1 MAIGKKDLAPP
12 RVTVQSMTSPETDFS
27 RPPPITIWDLF
38 QLTLIVALFSA
49 VIRGLINQQNG
60 AIVTFTLILFA
71 DLFVFAA
78 LLGWFALS
86 ARRAQRVAGPCL
98 AALPYTQAY
107 RNMRKTAYY
116 VTLVASFPYQSMLLA
131 FAANFRAWGP
141 VVVGVALLT
150 HALLAIATLNYWRL
164 ARRLGANFSDAG
176 VLLHGSQ
183 FLPWR
188 AFKSYRYSDVRNK
201 IVLYE
206 RSQLRFRYHEFE
218 MAPEQAQIVLDLVS
232 PRLEKSL

>member
-1 MAIGKKDLAPP
+1 MQQD
-12 RVTVQSMTSPETDFS
+12 SPYS
-27 RPPPITIWDLF
+27 RPPPITIGDLF

-49 VIRGLINQQNG
+49 VIRGLIHKQNG
-60 AIVTFTLILFA
+60 AIVTFTLILVA
-71 DLFVFAA
+71 DLLVFAA
-78 LLGWFALS
+78 LLGWFAWL
-86 ARRAQRVAGPCL
+86 ARRAQRVAGACL
-98 AALPYTQAY
+98 AALPYTRAY
-107 RNMRKTAYY
+107 RNMRRTAYY
-116 VTLVASFPYQSMLLA
+116 VTLFASFPYQSMLLA

-141 VVVGVALLT
+141 VVIGVALLT
-150 HALLAIATLNYWRL
+150 HGLLAIATLNYWRL
-164 ARRLGANFSDAG
+164 ARRMGANFSEAG

-206 RSQLRFRYHEFE
+206 RSQMRFRYHEFE
-218 MAPEQAQIVLDLVS
+218 MAPEQTQIVLDLVA

>member
-1 MAIGKKDLAPP
+1 MK
-12 RVTVQSMTSPETDFS
+12 QQESPYS
-27 RPPPITIWDLF
+27 RPPPVTIWDLC

-49 VIRGLINQQNG
+49 VIRGLIHKQNG
-60 AIVTFTLILFA
+60 AVVTFTLILFA
-71 DLFVFAA
+71 DLLVFAA
-78 LLGWFALS
+78 MLVWFAWS
-86 ARRAQRVAGPCL
+86 ARRAQARAGDCV
-98 AALPYTQAY
+98 AALPYTSAY
-107 RNMRKTAYY
+107 RNMRRTVYY
-116 VTLVASFPYQSMLLA
+116 VTLVASFPYQSLLLA

-141 VVVGVALLT
+141 VIIGIALLT

-164 ARRLGANFSDAG
+164 ARRMGANFSEAG

-206 RSQLRFRYHEFE
+206 RSVMRFRYHDFDLP
-218 MAPEQAQIVLDLVS
+218 PEQAEAVLNLVA